1 MELFGGMT
9 VRDHLI
15 VAGRSRL
22 GTGRL
27 WKDCLNLARPS
38 PDEVAATEKTLGLLG
53 LEDVAD
59 HPIESLSLGRTR
71 LVELGRALMTEPRL
85 MLLDEPSSGLDQH
98 ETRDLVRTLRDV
110 QRERGTA
117 ILLVEHDVE
126 MVSAFTD
133 RVFVLDFGT
142 LIAQGATAE
151 VMSDDAVR
159 KAYLGEID
167 HVDEVVPA
175 VRATA
180 ARTNGE
186 PPAEPAA
193 PVLELRDVEAGY
205 GPFRALFGVSFS
217 VPQGHVVAL
226 LGANGAG
233 KTTIARLVSG
243 LIPLTG
249 GAVLFDGVDISRMK
263 PWRIAPLGIVQAPE
277 GRSVF
282 STLTVEENLTLD
294 FRRNLGR
301 RGVAAGLE
309 RAYELFPRLGER
321 RRQLAGN
328 LSGGEQ
334 RMLSLARVLVRP
346 PRLLVVDELSLGLA
360 PIAIDDGLRDP
371 RAGAPGGDHAA
382 PDRAVRR
389 PCLARRRLGR
399 AVAARRGDVR
409 RLGRRARRRRGA
421 ADADRPERPVSDH
434 VERFEIRV
442 DDAVLE
448 DLRQRLVATRLPDQ
462 IDGTGWEYGVPADY
476 LRELV
481 DHWRDGY
488 DWRVAEAR
496 LNELEH
502 FRTSIDGQSIHFV
515 HARSA
520 HDGAQPLL
528 LTHGWP
534 GSIVEFLDVIPRLT
548 TPEAYGGEAA
558 DAFHVVA
565 PSLPGYG
572 FSELTRTRGWDVSR
586 IARAFIALMA
596 RLGYD
601 RYGAQGGDWGAQVAT
616 RIGALDSEHCV
627 GIHLNMPLADP
638 PTDPVELSEADQA
651 DLQALRQ
658 FRLEESAYALEQGT
672 KPQTLGAALND
683 SPVGLLAW
691 IVEKFRSWSDCDG
704 DPERVVHTGPAA
716 HQCDRVLG
724 HRDDHVLHAPLLG
737 APARGCGRPA
747 AGLRRRAHRRRAL
760 PQGAAAASRARGS
773 SVSTASR
780 TGPRCR
786 AVATSR
792 QWSSRS
798 CSPTTFGPSSGR
810 CAR

>member
-1 MELFGGMT
+1 MSLLEARSISKRFAGIAALDEVSLDVEPGEAVGLIGPNGAGKTTFFNCLLGMLSPDRGTVTFDGTDISRYPVYRRARLGLGRTFQRMELFGGMT

-38 PDEVAATEKTLGLLG
+38 PDEVAASEKTLGLLG

-301 RGVAAGLE
+301 RGVTAGLE

-321 RRQLAGN
+321 RRQFAGN

-360 PIAIDDGLRDP
+360 PIAIDAVYATLEQVRQEGTTLLLIEQYV
-371 RAGAPGGDHAA
+371 GHA
-382 PDRAVRR
+382 
-389 PCLARRRLGR
+389 L
-399 AVAARRGDVR
+399 
-409 RLGRRARRRRGA
+409 
-421 ADADRPERPVSDH
+421 
-434 VERFEIRV
+434 
-442 DDAVLE
+442 
-448 DLRQRLVATRLPDQ
+448 
-462 IDGTGWEYGVPADY
+462 
-476 LRELV
+476 
-481 DHWRDGY
+481 
-488 DWRVAEAR
+488 RVADSVVLLQHGEVMY
-496 LNELEH
+496 
-502 FRTSIDGQSIHFV
+502 DGS
-515 HARSA
+515 
-520 HDGAQPLL
+520 
-528 LTHGWP
+528 
-534 GSIVEFLDVIPRLT
+534 
-548 TPEAYGGEAA
+548 
-558 DAFHVVA
+558 
-565 PSLPGYG
+565 
-572 FSELTRTRGWDVSR
+572 
-586 IARAFIALMA
+586 
-596 RLGYD
+596 
-601 RYGAQGGDWGAQVAT
+601 
-616 RIGALDSEHCV
+616 
-627 GIHLNMPLADP
+627 
-638 PTDPVELSEADQA
+638 
-651 DLQALRQ
+651 
-658 FRLEESAYALEQGT
+658 
-672 KPQTLGAALND
+672 
-683 SPVGLLAW
+683 
-691 IVEKFRSWSDCDG
+691 
-704 DPERVVHTGPAA
+704 
-716 HQCDRVLG
+716 
-724 HRDDHVLHAPLLG
+724 
-737 APARGCGRPA
+737 A
-747 AGLRRRAHRRRAL
+747 AGLGDVAERL
-760 PQGAAAASRARGS
+760 MP
-773 SVSTASR
+773 TA
-780 TGPRCR
+780 
-786 AVATSR
+786 
-792 QWSSRS
+792 
-798 CSPTTFGPSSGR
+798 PTVP
-810 CAR
+810 